1 MGMWAMVIFVLVHI
15 YAAVR
20 EDILSREAII
30 TSMISGWRKARKVT
44 RRIRTP
50 EAGRKAG

>member
-44 RRIRTP
+44 P
-50 EAGRKAG
+50 ADQDA